1 MSSIIEKKHSKQI
14 LKIKKP
20 PLYNVI
26 LHNDDVT
33 TFDFVILVLMEI
45 FNKNQEDATA
55 LTIQIHEQG
64 TAIAGTYPYEV
75 AITKK
80 QITDINSKRN
90 NFPLVCSLIQE

>member
-1 MSSIIEKKHSKQI
+1 MSSIIEKKSKKPI

-33 TFDFVILVLMEI
+33 TFEFVILVLIEI
-45 FNKNQEDATA
+45 YNKSQEEATL

-64 TAIAGTYPYEV
+64 KAIVATYPYEI

-80 QITDINSKRN
+80 QITNVNAKRN
-90 NFPLVCSLIQE
+90 NFPLVCSLSQE

>member
-1 MSSIIEKKHSKQI
+1 MTSTIEKKELKQN

-20 PLYNVI
+20 SLFNVI

-33 TFDFVILVLMEI
+33 TFDFVVLILMEI
-45 FNKNQEDATA
+45 FNKNQEDATI

-64 TAIAGTYPYEV
+64 EAVVGTYPYEI

-90 NFPLVCSLIQE
+90 NFPLVCSLEQE

>member
-1 MSSIIEKKHSKQI
+1 MSSIIEKKSKKQI

-20 PLYNVI
+20 PLYNII

-33 TFDFVILVLMEI
+33 TFEFVILVLIEI
-45 FNKNQEDATA
+45 YNKSQEEATL

-64 TAIAGTYPYEV
+64 KAIVATYPYEI

-80 QITDINSKRN
+80 QITDVNAKRN
-90 NFPLVCSLIQE
+90 NFPLVCSLSQE

>member
-1 MSSIIEKKHSKQI
+1 MSSIIEKKNSKQI

-45 FNKNQEDATA
+45 FNKSQEEATV

-64 TAIAGTYPYEV
+64 KAIVATYPYEI

-90 NFPLVCSLIQE
+90 NFPLVCSLSQE

>member
-1 MSSIIEKKHSKQI
+1 MSSIIEKKNSKQI

-45 FNKNQEDATA
+45 FNKNQEEATA

-64 TAIAGTYPYEV
+64 KAIVATYPYEI

-90 NFPLVCSLIQE
+90 NFPLVCSLSQE

>member
-1 MSSIIEKKHSKQI
+1 MSSIIEKKSKKQI

-33 TFDFVILVLMEI
+33 TFEFVILVLIEI
-45 FNKNQEDATA
+45 YNKSQEEATL

-64 TAIAGTYPYEV
+64 KAIVATYPYEI

-80 QITDINSKRN
+80 QITDVNAKRN
-90 NFPLVCSLIQE
+90 NFPLVCSLSQE

>member
-1 MSSIIEKKHSKQI
+1 MTSILENKKTKLLI
-14 LKIKKP
+14 NIKNP

-33 TFDFVILVLMEI
+33 TFEFVILILMEI
-45 FNKNQEDATA
+45 FNKSQEEATKLTLQIDNQ
-55 LTIQIHEQG
+55 G
-64 TAIAGTYPYEV
+64 KAIAGTYPHEI

-90 NFPLVCSLIQE
+90 NFPLVCSLSKE

>member
-1 MSSIIEKKHSKQI
+1 MSSIIEKKSKKPI

-33 TFDFVILVLMEI
+33 TFEFVILVLIEI
-45 FNKNQEDATA
+45 YNKSQEEATL

-64 TAIAGTYPYEV
+64 KAIVATYPYEI

-80 QITDINSKRN
+80 QITDVNAKRN
-90 NFPLVCSLIQE
+90 NFPLVCSLSQE